1 MSPLFPA
8 RHERWFRAVW
18 RWHFYAGIFC
28 VPFIL
33 WLSVTGGIYLFK
45 PQIEGWLYAPY
56 AHVAAPGRPMLAPEK
71 IAAAATAAVPGSV
84 LHKYVLPE
92 APDDA
97 VQLLVG
103 KGAEEMRVWVHPQ
116 TGQVLAATPE
126 EGRFMR
132 VIFRLHGE
140 LLAGDLGSALV
151 EIAACWTIVMIL
163 TGLFLWWPRGRK
175 GKGPGGIL
183 WPRLGGGKRVFW
195 RDMHAVTG
203 LWVSIGAVFLIAS
216 GLPWAKNWGDYLKQV
231 RVVTGT
237 AAGRQDGSA
246 GSAADAAARA
256 ELDRGA
262 RAMLDEH
269 AGHHGMTRT
278 HVAPAGPALDRVVAK
293 AMTLGLAAPAEVSPP
308 TRAGGRW
315 LARSQ
320 TEDRT
325 RRVSVEIGGDGAVI
339 GSQGF
344 GDRHWIDRVV
354 GFGVAVHEGAW
365 LGLFNQLVNLAVLI
379 GLVTLAVSSVI
390 LWWRRRP
397 AGGLGAP
404 AAKDPLRH
412 SWALV
417 GVTLLLGVLMP
428 LFGITLAIAAAL
440 ELGMRRAAP
449 GVARWLGLRAPVQ
462 KVT

>member
-1 MSPLFPA
+1 MSAEAA

-18 RWHFYAGIFC
+18 RWHFYAGLFC
-28 VPFIL
+28 LPFIL

-56 AHVAAPGRPMLAPEK
+56 RHVAAPGVPMLAPEK
-71 IAAAATAAVPGSV
+71 IAAAGTAAVPGSV

-103 KGAEEMRVWVHPQ
+103 SGARETRVWVHPQ
-116 TGQVLAATPE
+116 TGAVLKAVPE
-126 EGRFMR
+126 EDRFMR

-140 LLAGDLGSALV
+140 LLAGDRGSALV
-151 EIAACWTIVMIL
+151 EVAACWTIVMLI
-163 TGLFLWWPRGRK
+163 TGLFLWWPRGRR
-175 GKGPGGIL
+175 GKGLGGIL
-183 WPRLGGGKRVFW
+183 WPRLRGGKRVFW

-203 LWVSIGAVFLIAS
+203 LWVSLGAVFLIAS

-231 RVVTGT
+231 RMITGT
-237 AAGRQDGSA
+237 AAVRQDWSA
-246 GSAADAAARA
+246 GSVADARARA
-256 ELDRGA
+256 DLDKSV

-269 AGHHGMTRT
+269 AEHHGMAMA
-278 HVAPAGPALDRVVAK
+278 HVAPKGPALDHVVAK

-315 LARSQ
+315 LVQSQ
-320 TEDRT
+320 AEDRT
-325 RRVSVEIGGDGAVI
+325 LRVSVEIGDDGTVI

-344 GDRHWIDRVV
+344 ADRHWIDRAV

-365 LGLFNQLVNLAVLI
+365 LGLLNQLANLLVLI
-379 GLVTLAVSSVI
+379 GLVTLALSSLV

-397 AGGLGAP
+397 HGQLGAP

-417 GVTLLLGVLMP
+417 GVAVLLGVLMP
-428 LFGITLAIAAAL
+428 LFGITLALAML
-440 ELGMRRAAP
+440 FELFARRAAP
-449 GVARWLGLRAPVQ
+449 GLARWLGLRPYVQ
-462 KVT
+462 NVT

>member
-1 MSPLFPA
+1 MDAVSEA
-8 RHERWFRAVW
+8 TIRHERWFRAVW
-18 RWHFYAGIFC
+18 RWHFYAGLFC

-56 AHVAAPGRPMLAPEK
+56 THVAQPGVPTLAPEK
-71 IAAAATAAVPGSV
+71 IVAAGIAAVPGSV

-92 APDDA
+92 APGDA

-103 KGAEEMRVWVHPQ
+103 AGAEESRVWVHPQ
-116 TGQVLAATPE
+116 TGAVLKAVPE
-126 EGRFMR
+126 ENRFMR

-140 LLAGDLGSALV
+140 LLAGDRGSALV
-151 EIAACWTIVMIL
+151 EIAACWTIVMIV

-175 GKGPGGIL
+175 GKGLGGIL

-237 AAGRQDGSA
+237 AALRQDWSA
-246 GSAADAAARA
+246 GSVADAQARA
-256 ELDRGA
+256 ALDKGV

-269 AGHHGMTRT
+269 AEHKGMTMA
-278 HVAPAGPALDRVVAK
+278 HVAPKGPALDRVVDK

-315 LARSQ
+315 LVQSQ
-320 TEDRT
+320 AEDRT
-325 RRVSVEIGGDGAVI
+325 RRVSVEIGDDGTVI
-339 GSQGF
+339 GSQSF
-344 GDRHWIDRVV
+344 GDRHWIDRMV

-365 LGLFNQLVNLAVLI
+365 LGLLNQLVNLLVLI
-379 GLVTLAVSSVI
+379 GLVTLAVSSVV

-397 AGGLGAP
+397 EGALGAP

-417 GVTLLLGVLMP
+417 GLTVALGVLMP
-428 LFGITLAIAAAL
+428 LFGITLALAMAF
-440 ELGMRRAAP
+440 ELLARRTAP
-449 GVARWLGLRAPVQ
+449 GLAGWLGLRLS
-462 KVT
+462 KL